1 MEKAEVDAAIRPM
14 LFEAGMLLE
23 AVLLA
28 MLQDEEAA
36 GLQQSAPQ
44 DKVGELRQLFQLV
57 RRVGKNQVEAPVRAF
72 EETEYVGMDRQ
83 RSRATRHIKE
93 K

>member
-14 LFEAGMLLE
+14 LLETRMLLE

-36 GLQQSAPQ
+36 RLQQSALQ
-44 DKVGELRQLFQLV
+44 DKVGKPGQLFQLV
-57 RRVGKNQVEAPVRAF
+57 RRGNSF
-72 EETEYVGMDRQ
+72 
-83 RSRATRHIKE
+83 SS
-93 K
+93 